1 MKHHDL
7 KNKILFEKL
16 AKQYSKG
23 EVKEGLWDTLK
34 KRAQKEFGPTAQNTD
49 PMEDPVYSDLMK
61 RMDQMKPGEKKE
73 KEKEVKDKLEDQEEK
88 LKQFANQTLTLLSD
102 AGIEES
108 DQIYRDIVRAM
119 ETAQRAINR
128 SQQDVDI
135 PDLKFPMSDPTKP
148 KKPGVPEPVV
158 GEQNNKEKPTND

>member
-23 EVKEGLWDTLK
+23 EVEEGLWDTLK

-61 RMDQMKPGEKKE
+61 RMDQMDASKKTQVEKGVEDAMAAKKKE
-73 KEKEVKDKLEDQEEK
+73 ISNAANEILVLLDKAGIPKNNEIYKNLYTSMQGAMKALEADVQQDDFSWPEPPSDEEK
-88 LKQFANQTLTLLSD
+88 Q
-102 AGIEES
+102 
-108 DQIYRDIVRAM
+108 
-119 ETAQRAINR
+119 
-128 SQQDVDI
+128 
-135 PDLKFPMSDPTKP
+135 
-148 KKPGVPEPVV
+148 
-158 GEQNNKEKPTND
+158 